1 MRSKEEVV
9 AISSPRDTLF
19 HTSVLLDEALEF
31 LAVQPGGRYIDCT
44 LGAGGHALA
53 IMRETE
59 PGGLL
64 LGIDADPH
72 AVEFARVS
80 LEEYTE
86 SVQLV
91 TGNFRDLKVI
101 AARLNFIPVH
111 GVLFDLGL
119 SSMQLAEEGRGFSF
133 QTEAPLD
140 MRFSDTQ
147 TLTAAD
153 IVNGYREDD
162 LANVIW
168 EFGEERHSRRI
179 ARAIVKTRPLSTT
192 TQLADVIRRAM
203 PDGRSRIHP
212 ATRTF
217 QALRIAVNDELAA
230 LASALGQA
238 CDLLGAGGRLVV
250 ISFHSLEDRIVK
262 QYLQREA
269 RDCICPPEQPTCTCG
284 HKASLKILTKRP
296 VSPGADE
303 TKRNPRSRSAR
314 LRAAERLAETS

>member
-1 MRSKEEVV
+1 MGPWSSRATANASRSGSPAAGSASLSRPTRIRPRHRGMRSKEEVV

-44 LGAGGHALA
+44 LGAGGHGLAL
-53 IMRETE
+53 MPQTE

-72 AVEFARVS
+72 ACEFARVS
-80 LEEYTE
+80 LEEYAE
-86 SVQLV
+86 SVKLV
-91 TGNFRDLKVI
+91 TGNFRDLKAI

-119 SSMQLAEEGRGFSF
+119 SSMQLAEKGRGFSF

-153 IVNGYREDD
+153 VVNGYRDDD
-162 LANVIW
+162 LANLIW

-179 ARAIVKTRPLSTT
+179 ARAIVKARPLSTT
-192 TQLADVIRRAM
+192 TQLANVIR
-203 PDGRSRIHP
+203 
-212 ATRTF
+212 
-217 QALRIAVNDELAA
+217 
-230 LASALGQA
+230 
-238 CDLLGAGGRLVV
+238 
-250 ISFHSLEDRIVK
+250 
-262 QYLQREA
+262 
-269 RDCICPPEQPTCTCG
+269 
-284 HKASLKILTKRP
+284 
-296 VSPGADE
+296 
-303 TKRNPRSRSAR
+303 
-314 LRAAERLAETS
+314 